1 MEHAGETTEA
11 RMEERPPAGSLRVED
26 RTAPGDVRLRSLAEL
41 YAERGFFENR
51 VATIGWDEFRSFTWA
66 SGTVLTDLNPIRRQ
80 VVPLGYDRRWL
91 YPVLPTTQV
100 DATTTAVQYLRQSAR
115 TLAGT
120 ATIRPLDSVSAKPE
134 TSSTVEFK
142 SQQLE
147 QVATISKDI
156 PRIHAMQPMFQSVIE
171 QDLRLSIG
179 DGLDEVVRRG
189 VALAG
194 TIVKGT
200 DDILEVTRKA
210 MTLVEAEGYAPDTLA
225 IDPAGAQAL
234 DLLRAP
240 GTEKMYIFTPG
251 QFAGGLW
258 A

>member
-1 MEHAGETTEA
+1 LFGHT
-11 RMEERPPAGSLRVED
+11 
-26 RTAPGDVRLRSLAEL
+26 
-41 YAERGFFENR
+41 
-51 VATIGWDEFRSFTWA
+51 
-66 SGTVLTDLNPIRRQ
+66 
-80 VVPLGYDRRWL
+80 
-91 YPVLPTTQV
+91 
-100 DATTTAVQYLRQSAR
+100 
-115 TLAGT
+115 
-120 ATIRPLDSVSAKPE
+120 KPE

-234 DLLRAP
+234 DLLRTP

-251 QFAGGLW
+251 QFAGGPWGLNLRVW
-258 A
+258 KQAGTAVLDSQAYGRLYVAPIELRSFEQDAGQTNRQTVRMETAAAYTAERTTAARRIT